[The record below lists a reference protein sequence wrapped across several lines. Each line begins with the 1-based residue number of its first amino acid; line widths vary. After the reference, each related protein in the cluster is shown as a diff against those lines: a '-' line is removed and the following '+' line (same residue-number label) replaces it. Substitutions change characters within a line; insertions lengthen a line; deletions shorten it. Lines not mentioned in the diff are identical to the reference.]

1 MDFTKALEIVL
12 KHEGGYVW
20 DPDDAGGE
28 TNKGISKRAYPHLDI
43 KNITDE
49 QVAHIYKT
57 DYWDRC
63 KCDNLPSYLRLFV
76 FDTAVN
82 MGTGRAKK
90 MLQKAVDVVVDG
102 AIGPKSLAA
111 ASAKPKN
118 YVIMNLTGLRW
129 ARYHAIAKR
138 GRNRKFIN
146 GWLNRL
152 ADITKE
158 TLND

>member
-1 MDFTKALEIVL
+1 MIFAKALEIVL
-12 KHEGGYVW
+12 KHEGGYVN

-28 TNKGISKRAYPHLDI
+28 TNKGISKRAYPNLDI

-49 QVAHIYKT
+49 EVANIYKR
-57 DYWDRC
+57 DYWD
-63 KCDNLPSYLRLFV
+63 KCSCDRLPSYLKLFV

-82 MGTGRAKK
+82 MGVGRAKK
-90 MLQKAVDVVVDG
+90 MLQQAVDTVVDG
-102 AIGPKSLAA
+102 VVGPNTLRQAGKVR
-111 ASAKPKN
+111 KN
-118 YVIMNLTGLRW
+118 YAIMNLVGLRW
-129 ARYHAIAKR
+129 ARYHEIAKR
-138 GRNRKFIN
+138 GNNKKFLN